1 MNNIGTIVAVVA
13 FAVVFGLLWKQ
24 GQLARF
30 SRFIGDTR
38 EELRKCTWP
47 TREEL
52 TGHTVV
58 VFVAIGLLGI
68 FTATADLVLA
78 QFVRILASL

>member
-30 SRFIGDTR
+30 SRFVGDTR

-58 VFVAIGLLGI
+58 VFVAIGLLGL
-68 FTATADLVLA
+68 FTAAADLVLA